1 MYHRPYKHQF
11 SGQPFVVSLPS
22 LPRVLQQSTRAKF
35 TSCILSA
42 DLITHRPRRSF
53 NHPRCSRPASNVSN
67 ASCVGSPTSDF
78 LVSQDGEPLIS
89 VRSSR
94 KPRASLPRSI
104 IYTRPHERIRCRIAN
119 VIEGKVLRGC
129 CSNQRQVLRM
139 LRRRREDI
147 LERFRADSAMPM
159 SASLNG
165 MFSLLSTMLEHRW
178 VPEIASVRQKTV
190 QRRRRRRRL
199 CCSQWRCFAG
209 LDKLV

>member
-11 SGQPFVVSLPS
+11 SGQPFAVSLPP

-89 VRSSR
+89 VARRRSSR

-119 VIEGKVLRGC
+119 VIEGVRCCEVAAATNGRCCGC
-129 CSNQRQVLRM
+129 CDVDERT
-139 LRRRREDI
+139 I
-147 LERFRADSAMPM
+147 LERFRADSAMPL

-165 MFSLLSTMLEHRW
+165 MFSLLSTMLEHR
-178 VPEIASVRQKTV
+178 
-190 QRRRRRRRL
+190 
-199 CCSQWRCFAG
+199 
-209 LDKLV
+209 